1 MKKVKVKIKG
11 IVPLLQNRFVGE
23 EEESASQRTGVID
36 HSEDWKN
43 ALYLDEKL
51 GVYEP
56 SEHILGAMIQAAK
69 NFQIPG
75 RGKKTYKDL
84 MKSAIIIEPDKI
96 PFNKKEPDEIDKRP
110 VVIRGSRILR
120 QRPMMKEGW
129 KLSFGINIL
138 DEQLKPEVVKAIL
151 EHSGKY
157 VGIGDYRPRFGRFEV
172 VEFEEEKE

>member
-1 MKKVKVKIKG
+1 MKKVNIKIKG

-23 EEESASQRTGVID
+23 IEENSSQRSGVVD
-36 HSEDWKN
+36 YSEDWKE
-43 ALYLDEKL
+43 ALYFDEKL

-96 PFNKKEPDEIDKRP
+96 ALSKKEPDEIDKRP

-129 KLSFGINIL
+129 ELSFTVNIL
-138 DEQLKPEVVKAIL
+138 DEQLPVEVVKRIL
-151 EHSGKY
+151 EHSGRY
-157 VGIGDYRPRFGRFEV
+157 IGIGDYRPRFGRFTIE
-172 VEFEEEKE
+172 EFEEIE